1 MKKRA
6 NLMFLKN
13 KALTVFRFGHKEDP
27 EAAFLK
33 EWAELELKSESSPW
47 VPGDK
52 GKEGL
57 KGTDGISP
65 EDLSKLNKKD
75 TK

>member
-1 MKKRA
+1 MSHLLQGDELMKKRA

-27 EAAFLK
+27 
-33 EWAELELKSESSPW
+33 
-47 VPGDK
+47 
-52 GKEGL
+52 KEGL

>member
-27 EAAFLK
+27 
-33 EWAELELKSESSPW
+33 
-47 VPGDK
+47 
-52 GKEGL
+52 KEGL

-65 EDLSKLNKKD
+65 EDLAKLNKKD

>member
-1 MKKRA
+1 MTKR
-6 NLMFLKN
+6 NKLMFLKN
-13 KALTVFRFGHKEDP
+13 KALAVFRFGYKEDP
-27 EAAFLK
+27 EA
-33 EWAELELKSESSPW
+33 
-47 VPGDK
+47 